1 MVCVILVLLGMV
13 IWVVILVICVLMVF
27 IFVMR
32 MYSVFKLVWDDLNVG
47 YDSVN
52 GLFLFVFCY
61 LFCNN
66 VKGCLCYGI
75 FCFFY

>member
-32 MYSVFKLVWDDLNVG
+32 MFSVFKLVWDDLNVG

-52 GLFLFVFCY
+52 GLFY
-61 LFCNN
+61 LFF
-66 VKGCLCYGI
+66 VIYFVI
-75 FCFFY
+75 M